1 MRNRPVV
8 LISLAAL
15 VTGSA
20 LAQQHHASARDAFWS
35 ASDLFAVSP
44 NPAKHTGSK
53 PKVSTPKA
61 TSQGANTAGSQAMV
75 DPGTANPRTASHAES
90 AVQLVA
96 ENGYGAAP
104 HLVRTSESR
113 LGLRYSVLLLG
124 SDGQYAEVGP
134 GTIFHSGDHIR
145 LSLMANEPG
154 YLYVIQQGSSGAWSP
169 IFPKAGSPPDAS
181 KIQQGVL
188 QEIPSGTRSFQFD
201 EHPGE
206 EKLFVILSKTP
217 ITDLEKRVQTLK
229 GGEPVKSDQPAM
241 PDAGQTL
248 EAQNHIPDIFVQ
260 QMASRDLMLV
270 DEEKVDQAPTASHG
284 GEKAVYVVSK
294 MDSAQ
299 GNGSEVVA
307 SIKLEHQ

>member
-1 MRNRPVV
+1 
-8 LISLAAL
+8 
-15 VTGSA
+15 
-20 LAQQHHASARDAFWS
+20 
-35 ASDLFAVSP
+35 
-44 NPAKHTGSK
+44 
-53 PKVSTPKA
+53 
-61 TSQGANTAGSQAMV
+61 MV
-75 DPGTANPRTASHAES
+75 DPGTASTGTSHAGN

-104 HLVRTSESR
+104 HVVRTSESR

-206 EKLFVILSKTP
+206 EKLFVILSKAP

-229 GGEPVKSDQPAM
+229 GGEPVKSDQPST

-248 EAQNHIPDIFVQ
+248 EAQNHIPDVFVQ
-260 QMASRDLMLV
+260 QMASRDLTLV

-307 SIKLEHQ
+307 SIKLEHK